1 MNAERPQR
9 EMETVELVITS
20 AYLGALLTVVVLLGQ
35 LV

>member
-1 MNAERPQR
+1 
-9 EMETVELVITS
+9 METLELVIAG